1 MRFLIDEDGMW
12 ALSVST
18 TIPLTV
24 LRSEMT
30 FSMIGKKG
38 TSTKMY
44 LSSA

>member
-1 MRFLIDEDGMW
+1 MRFLIDEAGMCS
-12 ALSVST
+12 LSVST
-18 TIPLTV
+18 TMPLTV

-38 TSTKMY
+38 ASTKIY